1 MKFLFVLFLFSVCIS
16 ACLSVYMPAWLF
28 VCLVVCLFVFL
39 YAFFSMPAW
48 LFVFLVVC
56 CLLSCMHSSNCLL
69 GCLFSWLFA
78 FLVVCLF
85 VCLFSQP
92 SYKNLILTTF
102 ILKFTITSICYFL
115 NDPCCSHTTLYDK
128 HNTHI
133 QLTV

>member
-1 MKFLFVLFLFSVCIS
+1 MKFLLFCFCFLPVCLHVCLCMCLLGCLF
-16 ACLSVYMPAWLF
+16 AWLF
-28 VCLVVCLFVFL
+28 ACLFSCMPSIVCLLGCLFSWWF
-39 YAFFSMPAW
+39 A
-48 LFVFLVVC
+48 
-56 CLLSCMHSSNCLL
+56 CLLSCLHSSNCLL

-85 VCLFSQP
+85 VCSFSQP

-102 ILKFTITSICYFL
+102 ILKFIITTICYFL